1 MTEEVLRK
9 GILLQ
14 ADIRKLE
21 EFVDCCKK
29 CWKILWIYRP
39 KRMKLV
45 TAYGALV
52 DRIEVPK
59 ELSTRILQTIEQYI
73 AEKKEEFD
81 KLGVDMRETE

>member
-9 GILLQ
+9 GICLQ
-14 ADIRKLE
+14 ADIHRLE
-21 EFVDCCKK
+21 EFVDCCKR

-45 TAYGALV
+45 TAYGGLL
-52 DRIEVPK
+52 DRIEVPR

-73 AEKKEEFD
+73 AEKKEEFE
-81 KLGVDMRETE
+81 KLGVDVRETE